1 MNRNHIPPFPPGIT
15 KGKETQ
21 LFEQM
26 TAFSHT
32 AQVSISFYNEKL
44 ECVWECLPER
54 KICNI
59 FPSPQ
64 TCNSQ
69 CHANML
75 QSRRAALNINDPFI
89 SLCACGLVQIIYPL
103 VTNHTIK
110 GTFFVGPIMMGLN
123 REATLRKLIR
133 SFPAFTDFSPEM
145 IAFLEDNSI
154 KTPLEVSYLYDVFCS
169 NLFTSIQAVSSD
181 LDDLYVSNLLHAI
194 TSGSDDAAISSFHI
208 FYEKTFLTEFGNQ
221 NRIRLH
227 ILELFDNLAANM
239 VSDAFLSPEYLD
251 ALEAVKKSFTLDELY
266 QNAEGLIVQ
275 VTHDNFPTAYS
286 GNSAIVKK
294 AVEHICEN
302 FAQDLTL
309 SSLAAC
315 INVNQ
320 SYLSS
325 LLKRETG
332 FTFSQYLTNIRLN
345 KSLQLLADTHLSIT
359 TISMMCG
366 FSNQSYY
373 IKTFKEHYHKTPGQ
387 YRREVLKRQ
396 N

>member
-1 MNRNHIPPFPPGIT
+1 MQQT
-15 KGKETQ
+15 
-21 LFEQM
+21 
-26 TAFSHT
+26 
-32 AQVSISFYNEKL
+32 
-44 ECVWECLPER
+44 W
-54 KICNI
+54 
-59 FPSPQ
+59 SP
-64 TCNSQ
+64 
-69 CHANML
+69 
-75 QSRRAALNINDPFI
+75 
-89 SLCACGLVQIIYPL
+89 
-103 VTNHTIK
+103 
-110 GTFFVGPIMMGLN
+110 
-123 REATLRKLIR
+123 
-133 SFPAFTDFSPEM
+133 
-145 IAFLEDNSI
+145 
-154 KTPLEVSYLYDVFCS
+154 TP
-169 NLFTSIQAVSSD
+169 
-181 LDDLYVSNLLHAI
+181 
-194 TSGSDDAAISSFHI
+194 
-208 FYEKTFLTEFGNQ
+208 
-221 NRIRLH
+221 
-227 ILELFDNLAANM
+227 
-239 VSDAFLSPEYLD
+239 FLSPEYLD

-366 FSNQSYY
+366 FS
-373 IKTFKEHYHKTPGQ
+373 IKVIISKLSKSIIIKRPDNTAC
-387 YRREVLKRQ
+387 EVLKGKIRMTKIVILIYLQ
-396 N
+396 PVISIPVP